1 MNVSDSVSVSA
12 STNRKPSLQPLFSAS
27 ATLHPINLRISQ
39 LFPDDTVTHFLCGSL
54 LFHLSRD
61 LSTSHSSWAENSE
74 GTAAQRKDKT
84 RNSYRAETV
93 AAPHTNATDNNSD
106 TTTQPFLWPTRPDTR
121 VTHKPHLP
129 SRTHTHTRPLTEQPR
144 PAVDLYICLFSLL
157 LCEDGGDETCWCIA
171 AISGCNYLP
180 FPKLTDGTN
189 GTRGGQKS
197 QSPPT
202 ATGTRGIISFYYP
215 CQFVQ
220 HYYQLNEWLPN
231 AAWRTT
237 MTAAD

>member
-61 LSTSHSSWAENSE
+61 LSTSHSSWAENSA

-93 AAPHTNATDNNSD
+93 AAPHTNATANNSD

-129 SRTHTHTRPLTEQPR
+129 SRTHTHT
-144 PAVDLYICLFSLL
+144 
-157 LCEDGGDETCWCIA
+157 
-171 AISGCNYLP
+171 
-180 FPKLTDGTN
+180 
-189 GTRGGQKS
+189 
-197 QSPPT
+197 
-202 ATGTRGIISFYYP
+202 
-215 CQFVQ
+215 
-220 HYYQLNEWLPN
+220 H
-231 AAWRTT
+231 
-237 MTAAD
+237 TAADRTATTCGWLIHLFILSASVWGRWWRDLLMHRCHLRL